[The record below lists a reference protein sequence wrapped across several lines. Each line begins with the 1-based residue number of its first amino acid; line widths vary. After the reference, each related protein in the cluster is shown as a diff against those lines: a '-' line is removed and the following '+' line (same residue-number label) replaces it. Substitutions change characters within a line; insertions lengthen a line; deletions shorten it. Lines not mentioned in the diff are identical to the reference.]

1 MKARIKLAALVVLS
15 GAVLAPF
22 TAYADGIPN
31 TGHMKSTP
39 SPSPST
45 GAAALQATTGTNSAV
60 VLQRPTAQKPVAV
73 AAQGQTG
80 VTRSVG
86 QETAPRAGQVK
97 R

>member
-1 MKARIKLAALVVLS
+1 MKEQIKLAALVVLS

-45 GAAALQATTGTNSAV
+45 GTPGLQATMSTNPVAAV
-60 VLQRPTAQKPVAV
+60 QRPTPQKPVAA
-73 AAQGQTG
+73 AAQGQTSA
-80 VTRSVG
+80 TRSVG
-86 QETAPRAGQVK
+86 PETAARSGQVK